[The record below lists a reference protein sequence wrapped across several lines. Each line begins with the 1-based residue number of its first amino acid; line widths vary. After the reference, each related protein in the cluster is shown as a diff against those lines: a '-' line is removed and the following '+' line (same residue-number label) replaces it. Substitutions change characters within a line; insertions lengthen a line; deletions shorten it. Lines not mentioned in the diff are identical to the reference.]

1 MTHQKMNEIKKQMD
15 YMQNNGN
22 NNQRAGKHIDG
33 DFIDYEEIK

>member
-15 YMQNNGN
+15 YMQQNNGN
-22 NNQRAGKHIDG
+22 NPRAGKRIDG